1 MGATGAPENDSED
14 GMLAEMRITVARA
27 QGGRAHMEDRHHVE
41 VVRDTNNHLM
51 YVFAAVYDGHG
62 GDEASRYARKHL
74 HINIMKDPL
83 FGSDRDDDVLQAIR
97 NGFIRTHHDM
107 RHYIKDDSTAGTTA
121 TCAIFREGKLF
132 FGHVGDSAIIRVSSE
147 GTGKML
153 TQEHKPDLE
162 RDRVEALGGT
172 VMCKGGTW
180 RVARRVSNPSTGEF
194 MADVPKLNMSRALG
208 DFWSKDPTTGEY
220 AVSPEPDVDV
230 VQLYSHDKFIVLV
243 SDGVTAVLE
252 PKGFV
257 ELLEMA
263 EGRGVHLKG
272 LYKPSPE
279 YETNYAQFILQIAA
293 TIWKKAHT
301 PSDNITVVCIKL
313 APCSSFRGLE
323 ASVAAD
329 SPDLQLSKAIASD
342 SSAALRVTYRTN
354 QQLRTNPI
362 RACKMGA
369 IA

>member
-1 MGATGAPENDSED
+1 MGATGAPETDLED

-27 QGGRAHMEDRHHVE
+27 QGGREHMEDRHHVE
-41 VVRDTNNHLM
+41 VVRDTNNHLL

-62 GDEASRYARKHL
+62 GDEASKYARKHL

-83 FGSDRDDDVLQAIR
+83 FDSDNDDDVLQAIR
-97 NGFIRTHHDM
+97 NGFIRTHHEM
-107 RHYIKDDSTAGTTA
+107 KHYIRDDSTAGTTA

-132 FGHVGDSAIIRVSSE
+132 FGHVGDSAIIRVSSQ

-153 TQEHKPDLE
+153 TTEHKPDLE

-180 RVARRVSNPSTGEF
+180 RVAR
-194 MADVPKLNMSRALG
+194 KLNMSRALG
-208 DFWSKDPTTGEY
+208 DFWSRNPTTGEY

-263 EGRGVHLKG
+263 EGRGVKLKG

-279 YETNYAQFILQIAA
+279 YETNYAQFILQIAS
-293 TIWKKAHT
+293 TIWKKAHA
-301 PSDNITVVCIKL
+301 PSDNITVICIKL

-323 ASVAAD
+323 GGVAVD

-362 RACKMGA
+362 RAYKTGA